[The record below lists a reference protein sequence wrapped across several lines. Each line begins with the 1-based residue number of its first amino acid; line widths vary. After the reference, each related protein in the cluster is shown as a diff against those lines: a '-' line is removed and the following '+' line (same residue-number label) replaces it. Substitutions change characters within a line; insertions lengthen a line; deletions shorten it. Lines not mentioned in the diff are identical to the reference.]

1 MHNRWQGSTVRRAR
15 DRCGDLLDVTCHNG
29 DRDRV
34 TCFAISGAQ
43 YSRAL
48 PNDAVASDAA
58 TTQRYVIVMRGEF
71 VNNDAVI
78 PLGAELPHG
87 NLLVISLDPTT
98 QTVVSTALID
108 TNAAPTAF
116 NVASLGPL
124 SPTSQ

>member
-1 MHNRWQGSTVRRAR
+1 MEWALV
-15 DRCGDLLDVTCHNG
+15 
-29 DRDRV
+29 
-34 TCFAISGAQ
+34 SGAQ